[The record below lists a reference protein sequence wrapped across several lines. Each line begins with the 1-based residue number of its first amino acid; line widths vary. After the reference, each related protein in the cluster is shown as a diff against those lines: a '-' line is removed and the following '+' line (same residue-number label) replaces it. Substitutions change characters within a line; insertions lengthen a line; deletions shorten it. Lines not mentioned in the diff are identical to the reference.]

1 MKNCGYPFHLQ
12 IATKE
17 ILNELVRRFP
27 ERPPVRPTLIQHKIL
42 ELIEEW
48 RSTLCVSSRHK
59 EDLGFIR
66 DMHRLLRFK
75 GYVFPEIRLDSAA
88 VLNPSE
94 NLKSADELEEED
106 RAAQQAKLQELIRK
120 GTPHDL
126 TEANRLVKILAGYD
140 AASRTN
146 YRAKAAE
153 DLDKIRQKALLL
165 NDMLDNMKSGETIGQ
180 SDVFSEMASAIK
192 TALPKVQK
200 MVQDEQHEDPEA
212 VSSLL
217 ELNDLLN
224 STFERYR
231 LEKIGRHDEAAKIA
245 PTSPSRSSRPAPRSL
260 IDLDGDSMAQSDAE
274 TADATDALSGL
285 SFQSSSVF
293 GEGGSIALDINQ
305 QSKIGLRQIGLTN
318 LESLPSPPR
327 KATPDLAAIKALNA
341 SYQSR
346 SPPPLS
352 SPSFN
357 HSAFQQP
364 SQLNRNNLAR
374 SHQSP
379 TQSDQH
385 DDFGSFKSAFE
396 SHHIPDVQLV
406 STQYINVSLS
416 IQRNSPSEISC
427 KATFS
432 LAAANSRVEDVMLQ
446 VAVPKVGVLF
456 ERSDKLTSH

>member
-126 TEANRLVKILAGYD
+126 TEANRLVKVLAGYD
-140 AASRTN
+140 AVSRTN

-153 DLDKIRQKALLL
+153 DLEKIRQKALLL

-231 LEKIGRHDEAAKIA
+231 LEKTGRHDEAAKIA
-245 PTSPSRSSRPAPRSL
+245 PTSPSRSSRPAQRSL
-260 IDLDGDSMAQSDAE
+260 IDLDGDSMAQGDAE
-274 TADATDALSGL
+274 TADANRCA
-285 SFQSSSVF
+285 FWF
-293 GEGGSIALDINQ
+293 IFSIFECIWRR
-305 QSKIGLRQIGLTN
+305 RQY
-318 LESLPSPPR
+318 SP
-327 KATPDLAAIKALNA
+327 
-341 SYQSR
+341 
-346 SPPPLS
+346 
-352 SPSFN
+352 
-357 HSAFQQP
+357 
-364 SQLNRNNLAR
+364 
-374 SHQSP
+374 
-379 TQSDQH
+379 
-385 DDFGSFKSAFE
+385 
-396 SHHIPDVQLV
+396 
-406 STQYINVSLS
+406 
-416 IQRNSPSEISC
+416 
-427 KATFS
+427 
-432 LAAANSRVEDVMLQ
+432 
-446 VAVPKVGVLF
+446 
-456 ERSDKLTSH
+456 